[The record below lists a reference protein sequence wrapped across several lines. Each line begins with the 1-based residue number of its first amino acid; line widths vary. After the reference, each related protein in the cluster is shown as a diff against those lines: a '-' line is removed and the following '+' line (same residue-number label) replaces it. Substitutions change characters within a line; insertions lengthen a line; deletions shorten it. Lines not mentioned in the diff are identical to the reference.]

1 MTRTPTD
8 LLWPAPDSSADLSAI
23 EAVPLHERG
32 LPATTYDTLLRAA
45 RLWPDRPALTV
56 LPDAARFLR
65 LATATFAQLRD
76 QVHRTANLLRSLGV
90 TRRDAVSLL
99 APNTAELPGALLAAQ
114 AAGIAAPVNPGLA
127 SEHVEQL
134 LRRSGALCAR
144 PRPTSA

>member
-65 LATATFAQLRD
+65 PATATFAQLRD